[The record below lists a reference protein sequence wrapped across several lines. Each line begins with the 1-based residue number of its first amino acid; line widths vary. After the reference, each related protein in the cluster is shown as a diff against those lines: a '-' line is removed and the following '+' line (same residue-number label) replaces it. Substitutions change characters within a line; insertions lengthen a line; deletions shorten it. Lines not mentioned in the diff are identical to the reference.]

1 MKGLLRKNSIIA
13 NVSYFLKASNF
24 KHFVSN
30 YEVTKSNS
38 KEVFFTD
45 QLLPNY
51 MIALTKCRKVFQKP
65 IVCFLLP
72 CKVANIV
79 TKYSKN

>member
-24 KHFVSN
+24 NITVKR
-30 YEVTKSNS
+30 
-38 KEVFFTD
+38 FFTD

>member
-1 MKGLLRKNSIIA
+1 
-13 NVSYFLKASNF
+13 
-24 KHFVSN
+24 
-30 YEVTKSNS
+30 
-38 KEVFFTD
+38 
-45 QLLPNY
+45 

-79 TKYSKN
+79 TKYSKTRVEDLWFDCIESKSRRWELTEQSKRGPLFFAILPSDAATFRV